1 MRLIDGDSLE
11 KSICQD
17 KCGLKECCMTFE
29 RDGAE
34 YCLEVQRVK
43 DSPTIDAKINE
54 DEWGEWFFEEYPDGH
69 YHSECG
75 RCGAQYGEEA
85 FLEKWNYCPNC
96 GVRMK
101 GENKND

>member
-1 MRLIDGDSLE
+1 MKETLRIDGQSITASLPPAVYRFIQQVE
-11 KSICQD
+11 LTD
-17 KCGLKECCMTFE
+17 ECIQEIVE
-29 RDGAE
+29 RI
-34 YCLEVQRVK
+34 K
-43 DSPTIDAKINE
+43 DAKINE
-54 DEWGEWFFEEYPDGH
+54 DEYGEWFFEEYPDGH